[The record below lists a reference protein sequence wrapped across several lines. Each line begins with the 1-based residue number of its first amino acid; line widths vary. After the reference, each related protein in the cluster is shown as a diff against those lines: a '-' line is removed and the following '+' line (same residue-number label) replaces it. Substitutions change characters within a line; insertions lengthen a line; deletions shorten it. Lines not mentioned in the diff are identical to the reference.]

1 MRFLPFR
8 IGLGNAG
15 ARLAQPKAQ
24 LPEQTLA
31 LTHSQVNPILFRN
44 PGRQGFAVPQS
55 PAQSHLAGRL
65 AKSGIDSP

>member
-1 MRFLPFR
+1 MRLLPFR

-44 PGRQGFAVPQS
+44 PGCQGLAVP
-55 PAQSHLAGRL
+55 
-65 AKSGIDSP
+65 

>member
-1 MRFLPFR
+1 MRLLPFR

-31 LTHSQVNPILFRN
+31 LTHSQVNPILCRN
-44 PGRQGFAVPQS
+44 PGRQGLSVP
-55 PAQSHLAGRL
+55 
-65 AKSGIDSP
+65 